1 MRAAGI
7 WVMAAMLLAAAC
19 AGAETRPNILWLST
33 EDMSA
38 HLGCYGDPDA
48 ITPNIDRLAAEGVR
62 FTRAY
67 TAAPV
72 CAPNR
77 ASIITGLYQTTLG
90 SMHMRST
97 GEGKKATPPP
107 ALPAEVRCFPEYL
120 RRAGYYCTNNEKQD
134 YNFGPTPP
142 ESWDESS
149 ATAHWKD
156 RADSKQPFFA
166 VFNYMG
172 THESQVRL
180 KGAALD
186 KMTGSLSD
194 AERHDPAKIT
204 VPPYQPDTP
213 VVRRQWANVHDLVTT
228 LDHWVAKHLKDL
240 EEAGLAENTVVM
252 FWSDHGTGLPRHKR
266 WLYDSGTHVP
276 LIVRVPK
283 ALQASFPMPPGTTD
297 DRLISS
303 IDLAPTVLALAGV
316 ALPGYLQGQP
326 FMGANQPAPRQYVFS
341 ARDRMDER
349 HDTIRSVRDARYRY
363 IRNFQTWVPYSQYI
377 DYCERGDV
385 QKELRRMAAEGTL
398 PEGCRWFGLPEKP
411 VEELYDMESD
421 PHSLNNLAA
430 DPPHQATLLRLRG
443 AQLRWIRETRDLG
456 FLPEPEL
463 VRLEKKYGSRYE
475 IHAGMAKDFPGFW
488 EDLYTVSEKAGA
500 PVKDDSGV
508 FTKYSGSPHAAIRYW
523 VAINLREQG
532 VLSRP
537 AQEWLAAAREDVAP
551 EVRIAAAEALL
562 RHGADE
568 AAQIALL
575 AAALADED
583 MWVRVAAAAALDR
596 IGEKARPAISALQ
609 EALNDQHNKYIVRL
623 ANHALNQLLGA
634 SNEVP

>member
-1 MRAAGI
+1 MRLAII
-7 WVMAAMLLAAAC
+7 WLGLLLLGA
-19 AGAETRPNILWLST
+19 AGAEVRPNILWLST

-38 HLGCYGDPDA
+38 SLGCYGDPNA
-48 ITPNIDRLAAEGVR
+48 ITPNIDQLAAEGVR
-62 FTRAY
+62 FTRAF

-107 ALPAEVRCFPEYL
+107 ALPAEVRCFPEFL

-156 RADSKQPFFA
+156 RRDPKQPFFA

-180 KGAALD
+180 EGAALD
-186 KMTGSLSD
+186 KMTGSLSE

-204 VPPYQPDTP
+204 VPPYHPDTP
-213 VVRRQWANVHDLVTT
+213 AVRRQWANVHDLVTT

-283 ALQASFPMPPGTTD
+283 ALQASFPMPPSTTD

-303 IDLAPTVLALAGV
+303 IDFAPTVLSLAGV
-316 ALPGYLQGQP
+316 ALPAYLQGQP
-326 FMGANQPAPRQYVFS
+326 FMGANQPAPREYVFS

-349 HDTIRSVRDARYRY
+349 HDTIRSVRDAHYRY
-363 IRNFQTWVPYSQYI
+363 IRNYQPWVPYSQYI

-385 QKELRRMAAEGTL
+385 QKELRRLAAEGQL
-398 PEGCRWFGLPEKP
+398 PEGCRWFTLPEKP
-411 VEELYDMESD
+411 VEELYDMVQD
-421 PHSLNNLAA
+421 PHSLRNLAT
-430 DPPHQATLLRLRG
+430 DPAHVERLERLRTV
-443 AQLRWIRETRDLG
+443 QSQWIRDTRDLG
-456 FLPEPEL
+456 LLPEPEL
-463 VRLEKKYGSRYE
+463 VRLQEKYGSRYA
-475 IHAGMAKDFPGFW
+475 IHAGMAKEFPDFW
-488 EDLYTVSEKAGA
+488 EALYTVAEKASLPASRDASSFGA
-500 PVKDDSGV
+500 
-508 FTKYSGSPHAAIRYW
+508 YSTSPHGAIRYW
-523 VAINLREQG
+523 VAATLRQQEA
-532 VLSRP
+532 LEHAER
-537 AQEWLAAAREDVAP
+537 EWLVAARKYAAP
-551 EVRIAAAEALL
+551 EVQIAAAEALMW
-562 RHGADE
+562 HGIDVAD
-568 AAQIALL
+568 QVALM
-575 AAALADED
+575 ARALTDTD
-583 MWVRVAAAAALDR
+583 MWVRVEAAAALDR
-596 IGEKARPAISALQ
+596 AGEKARPAISALQ
-609 EALNDQHNKYIVRL
+609 AALDDEYNKYVVRL
-623 ANHALNQLLGA
+623 ANHALNQLLGTT
-634 SNEVP
+634 NEVP